1 MPDRDPREP
10 RPEHVVVRASDGYP
24 LAVRVHAP
32 RGGAARATLLVH
44 SATATPQAYYGRFAA
59 FAASRGLRVV
69 TYDYRGIG
77 GSRPA
82 SLRGLEATM
91 TDWARLDAAAV
102 HAWVRRRF
110 GAPLVSIG
118 HSFGGQLLGLAD
130 EASDV
135 EGAVLVAAQLG
146 YMGHWPARDRAKLAF
161 FWYGM
166 IPAMTSTVG
175 YLPAWSGLGE
185 ELPKGVAREWAKWCR
200 SPGYL
205 LDHVPEARARLVAFD
220 RPVLAFS
227 FEDDDFAPRPAVD
240 ALMAELKSAPLE
252 HRHHTPASIG
262 AKRIG
267 HFGFFRPAFEATLWP
282 EVVRFASEIGEGAAR
297 SAA

>member
-10 RPEHVVVRASDGYP
+10 RPEHAVVRASDGYP
-24 LAVRVHAP
+24 LAVRVHSP

-44 SATATPQAYYGRFAA
+44 SATAAPQAYYGRFAA

-82 SLRGLEATM
+82 SLRGLDASM

-110 GAPLVSIG
+110 RAPLVSIG
-118 HSFGGQLLGLAD
+118 HSFGGQLLGLAA

-146 YMGHWPARDRAKLAF
+146 YMGHWPARERAKLAF

-166 IPAMTSTVG
+166 IPAMTSAVG
-175 YLPAWSGLGE
+175 YLPRLGRPRRGAPEGRGARVGEVVPLAGLPPRSRPRG
-185 ELPKGVAREWAKWCR
+185 AR
-200 SPGYL
+200 SPRRVRSPRPRLQLRGRRL
-205 LDHVPEARARLVAFD
+205 RAAARGGRADGGAEAR
-220 RPVLAFS
+220 
-227 FEDDDFAPRPAVD
+227 
-240 ALMAELKSAPLE
+240 PLE
-252 HRHHTPASIG
+252 HRHLAPSALG
-262 AKRIG
+262 AERIG
-267 HFGFFRPAFEATLWP
+267 HFGFFRPSFEATLWP
-282 EVVRFASEIGEGAAR
+282 EVVRFASEIGERAAR